1 MFNFIKNI
9 GLPEIILIA
18 IVLIL
23 LFGGKKI
30 KELSRGLGESS
41 KELKKVKKEYKETV
55 SGEYHDEKPA
65 EIKEEAKEETVV

>member
-1 MFNFIKNI
+1 MLNFIKNI
-9 GLPEIILIA
+9 GLPEIIIIA

-41 KELKKVKKEYKETV
+41 KELKKVKKEYKEAV
-55 SGEYHDEKPA
+55 SGEHFDEEP
-65 EIKEEAKEETVV
+65 EELKEEPKEETIV

>member
-1 MFNFIKNI
+1 MFNFVKNI

-18 IVLIL
+18 VILIL

-41 KELKKVKKEYKETV
+41 KELKKVKKEYQEAV
-55 SGEYHDEKPA
+55 SEDHIEEKP
-65 EIKEEAKEETVV
+65 EAKEEPKEESIV